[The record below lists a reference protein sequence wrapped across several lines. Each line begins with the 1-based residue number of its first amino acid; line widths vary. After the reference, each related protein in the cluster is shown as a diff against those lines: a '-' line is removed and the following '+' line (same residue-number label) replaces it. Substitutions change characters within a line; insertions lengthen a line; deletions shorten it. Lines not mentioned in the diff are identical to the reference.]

1 MVNPAKEMQER
12 LEKAALL
19 ATLPTD
25 HALLQQAKASLD
37 HVSDKAVMDEYNR
50 LVLVKYY
57 RPRGFLSRL
66 FGR

>member
-1 MVNPAKEMQER
+1 MVNPAKEIQER
-12 LEKAALL
+12 FEKAALL

-25 HALLQQAKASLD
+25 YALLQQAKASFD
-37 HVSDKAVMDEYNR
+37 HVSPKAVMDEYSR
-50 LVLVKYY
+50 LVLAKYY